1 MDKKLIILTPIKAGF
16 HDLIIEGDNI
26 NVRSKTL
33 YAEYGLFTTWAYF
46 ARNKDVGGWSSQ
58 RLFLICQGDLAIQWH
73 TL

>member
-1 MDKKLIILTPIKAGF
+1 MILTPIKAGF

-46 ARNKDVGGWSSQ
+46 ARNKDVGGWS
-58 RLFLICQGDLAIQWH
+58 L
-73 TL
+73 